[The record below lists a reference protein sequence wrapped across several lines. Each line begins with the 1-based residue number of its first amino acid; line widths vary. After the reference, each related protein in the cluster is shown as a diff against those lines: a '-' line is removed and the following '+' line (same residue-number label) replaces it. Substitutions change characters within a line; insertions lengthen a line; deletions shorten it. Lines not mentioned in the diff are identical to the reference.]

1 MNRRRAIA
9 IDCDPGLDDAVA
21 IALAAASPSLAVDLV
36 TTVEG
41 NAPLDMV
48 TANACSVMA
57 ALGLSAPVHQGHR
70 ALRPDPSRLSTAN
83 WGGDGSL
90 ELAPGLPPLQATR
103 SPPSPAGSM
112 SSPRG
117 RASSSPSDRSAT
129 LPSCS
134 PGVPASARRLP
145 IW

>member
-48 TANACSVMA
+48 T
-57 ALGLSAPVHQGHR
+57 
-70 ALRPDPSRLSTAN
+70 
-83 WGGDGSL
+83 SL
-90 ELAPGLPPLQATR
+90 VDAINVAPGAD
-103 SPPSPAGSM
+103 S
-112 SSPRG
+112 
-117 RASSSPSDRSAT
+117 
-129 LPSCS
+129 
-134 PGVPASARRLP
+134 VPKTG
-145 IW
+145 